1 MDFSIATLLSQFV
14 DDKLIARKNLEKKL
28 GCEDDESIQELD
40 IILDALER
48 TNVLVKE
55 RGKYR
60 KVREEGIVEAK
71 LRCSSKGFC
80 FAIQD
85 DENADDIYI
94 KESHLSNAWNGDRVL
109 VRTIKEGSR
118 RRSPEGEVKL
128 ILERANPSL
137 LATVSQTEDR
147 YRAIPLDDRLL
158 FELDLQENGTSLVE
172 AIEHLVHVSVLRY
185 PIAQYAPLGKVTKVL
200 GSDAEEA
207 SDIDIVSCKH
217 DLPHQFKASVVEA
230 ADELPSRVL
239 TAEIKKRA
247 DLRDK
252 FTIAIGSEQ
261 EQTDE
266 GWIEN
271 ALSLE
276 QTDEGNWELGIHIAD
291 VAHYIEPDTLLD
303 RTAQRR
309 GTAID
314 LQKKVIPIFPEQVSK
329 ICSLQPGKN
338 RLTVS
343 VSIAINPQGEIIESR
358 IEPSAVSVDH
368 FFTYQEVQSLL
379 GEPEKASKK
388 LVPAVEL
395 LNNLFFTL
403 SPLIKAQR
411 LQRGGFEIVTPEI
424 KGINKDEG
432 KLGVISVASSLP
444 INALLTELMI
454 LPGKV
459 VADRLQNWG
468 VPGIYCIQPQPD
480 VDELEDLLK
489 LSTNLGL
496 EISLDPESTDGEIQ
510 SQDYQLLTQ
519 QFANSQEALV
529 LNYLLQNTLKPIKYV
544 TTSGAHFGL
553 AYENGY
559 THCISPGQRYIDLIV
574 QRILKAVF
582 ENGRDRYS
590 SRTKIGVDLFS
601 SSCHGEIN
609 WNVLPPQMHEQI
621 DNEIHAML
629 PRLND
634 REKVAEDAERDLEG
648 LKKAEKMKE
657 RTGKVFEGL
666 IAGVQ
671 SYGFFVEIEDLLVE
685 GLVHVSSLKDDWYEY
700 RSRESCL
707 RGRKNNTTYRLGDRV
722 EVEVKSVD
730 YYRQQIDLVTI
741 NSRASENNLN
751 SNGNSSW
758 EEE

>member
-14 DDKLIARKNLEKKL
+14 DDKLVARKNLEKKL
-28 GCEDDESIQELD
+28 GCEDEESIQKLE
-40 IILDALER
+40 IVLDALER
-48 TNVLVKE
+48 TNVLTKE

-60 KVREEGIVEAK
+60 KMEEEGVVEAK

-109 VRTIKEGSR
+109 VKTIKEGSR
-118 RRSPEGEVKL
+118 RRSPEGEVKV

-137 LATVSQTEDR
+137 LATVTETEKG

-158 FELDLQENGTSLVE
+158 FELDLIENGKTLQE

-185 PIAQYAPLGKVTKVL
+185 PIAQNAPIGKVTKVL

-217 DLPHQFKASVVEA
+217 DLPHEFKETVIDAASK
-230 ADELPSRVL
+230 LPSRVL
-239 TAEIKKRA
+239 VAEIKKRS
-247 DLRDK
+247 DLREK
-252 FTIAIGSEQ
+252 LTLTIGSER
-261 EQTDE
+261 EAAED

-276 QTDEGNWELGIHIAD
+276 QNEEGNWELGIHIAD
-291 VAHYIEPDTLLD
+291 VAHYIEADTLLD

-309 GTAID
+309 STAID
-314 LQKKVIPIFPEQVSK
+314 LQSKVIPIFPERVSQ
-329 ICSLQPGKN
+329 ICSLKPGKN

-343 VSIAINPQGEIIESR
+343 ILITISPQGEIIESR
-358 IEPSAVSVDH
+358 IEPSAISVDH
-368 FFTYQEVQSLL
+368 FFSYQEVQSLL
-379 GEPEKASKK
+379 GESEKVSKK
-388 LVPAVEL
+388 LEPAVKV
-395 LNNLFFTL
+395 LNDLFFTL

-411 LQRGGFEIVTPEI
+411 LQRGGFEIATPEI
-424 KGINKDEG
+424 TGIHKDEG
-432 KLGVISVASSLP
+432 KLGVILTASNLP
-444 INALLTELMI
+444 IHALATELMI
-454 LPGKV
+454 LAGKV
-459 VADRLQNWG
+459 VAERLKNWQ

-480 VDELEDLLK
+480 VDELEDLIK
-489 LSTNLGL
+489 LSKNLGL
-496 EISLDPESTDGEIQ
+496 DISFDAEDSEGEIQ

-519 QFANSQEALV
+519 QFASSKEVLV

-544 TTSGAHFGL
+544 TRPGAHFGL
-553 AYENGY
+553 AYEDGY
-559 THCISPGQRYIDLIV
+559 THCISPGQRYIDIIV
-574 QRILKAVF
+574 QRILKVVF
-582 ENGRDRYS
+582 EHGRDRRS
-590 SRTKIGVDLFS
+590 SRTKTGVDLYS

-609 WNVLPPQMHEQI
+609 WNVLPPAMHEQI

-707 RGRKNNTTYRLGDRV
+707 KGRKNNTTYRLGDRV

-741 NSRASENNLN
+741 NGQDN
-751 SNGNSSW
+751 NGNSSANSDW

>member
-14 DDKLIARKNLEKKL
+14 DDKLVARKNLEKKL
-28 GCEDDESIQELD
+28 GCEDEESIQKLE
-40 IILDALER
+40 IVLDALEK
-48 TNVLVKE
+48 TNVIAKE

-60 KVREEGIVEAK
+60 KIEEEGIVEAK

-85 DENADDIYI
+85 EENADDIYI

-137 LATVSQTEDR
+137 LATVTENDKG

-158 FELDLQENGTSLVE
+158 FELDLEEEKKTLEE

-185 PIAQYAPLGKVTKVL
+185 PIAQYAPLGKVTKIL

-217 DLPHQFKASVVEA
+217 DLPHEFKATA
-230 ADELPSRVL
+230 IAQADKLPSRVL
-239 TAEIKKRA
+239 TAEIKKRL
-247 DLRDK
+247 DLREQL
-252 FTIAIGSEQ
+252 TIAIGSER
-261 EQTDE
+261 ETSDE

-276 QTDEGNWELGIHIAD
+276 QTDEGHWKLGIHIAD
-291 VAHYIEPDTLLD
+291 VAHYIETDTLLD
-303 RTAQRR
+303 RTAQKRS
-309 GTAID
+309 TAIN
-314 LQKKVIPIFPEQVSK
+314 LQSKVIPIFPEQVSK
-329 ICSLQPGKN
+329 ICSLTPGKN
-338 RLTVS
+338 RLTIS
-343 VSIAINPQGEIIESR
+343 VLITINSLGEIVESR

-368 FFTYQEVQSLL
+368 FFSYQEVQSLL
-379 GEPEKASKK
+379 SDSEKVSKK
-388 LVPAVEL
+388 LAPSVKV
-395 LNNLFFTL
+395 LNDLFFVL

-411 LQRGGFEIVTPEI
+411 LQRGGFEIITPEI
-424 KGINKDEG
+424 TAINKDEG
-432 KLGVISVASSLP
+432 KLGAILVAANLP
-444 INALLTELMI
+444 TNALLTELMI
-454 LPGKV
+454 LAGKV
-459 VADRLQNWG
+459 VADRLQNWEI
-468 VPGIYCIQPQPD
+468 PGIYCTQPQPD
-480 VDELEDLLK
+480 ADELEDLIK
-489 LSTNLGL
+489 LSKNLEL
-496 EISLDPESTDGEIQ
+496 DISLDTEDSEGEIKP
-510 SQDYQLLTQ
+510 QDYQLLTQ
-519 QFANSQEALV
+519 QFASSQESLV

-544 TTSGAHFGL
+544 TTPRPHFGL
-553 AYENGY
+553 AYEDGY

-574 QRILKAVF
+574 QRLLKAVF
-582 ENGRDRYS
+582 EHGRDRRS
-590 SRTKIGVDLFS
+590 SRTKTGVDLYS

-609 WNVLPPQMHEQI
+609 WNVLPPAMHEQI

-634 REKVAEDAERDLEG
+634 REKVAEDAEKDLEG

-707 RGRKNNTTYRLGDRV
+707 KGRKNNTEYRLGDRV

-730 YYRQQIDLVTI
+730 YYRQQIDLITI
-741 NSRASENNLN
+741 NGKNNSG
-751 SNGNSSW
+751 SNKSDW